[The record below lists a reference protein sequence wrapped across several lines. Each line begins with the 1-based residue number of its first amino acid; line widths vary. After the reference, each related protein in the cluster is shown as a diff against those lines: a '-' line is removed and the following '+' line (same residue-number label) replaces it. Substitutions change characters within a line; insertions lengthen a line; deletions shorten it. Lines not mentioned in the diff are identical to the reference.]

1 MAVRT
6 AVIPVAGFG
15 TRFLPATR
23 AIPKVMIPVLD
34 TPAIHFCVEEAAN
47 AGIRRIIFV
56 VSRNQEAIARY
67 FQPYPELE
75 DALARRGPDASGL
88 LDSMTSISHM
98 ADATYVM
105 QDELRGLG
113 HAVLMA
119 REEVGNEPFA
129 VLLPD
134 DVIRSE
140 GTTTG
145 AMIELHRQRAAN
157 IIAVRHVPD
166 SMVPKL
172 GIASAS
178 PIADRL
184 LRVAGMVEKPALA
197 DAPSNLAIMGRYVLV
212 PEVFEALEK
221 VTPGAIGEI
230 QLTDAIAELIGD
242 PGVYAYEFPGDHF
255 DVGTP
260 LGLLK
265 ASVHAAL
272 NREDMSGEIEAWLR
286 DTLKA
291 NGS

>member
-1 MAVRT
+1 MTVRT

-23 AIPKVMIPVLD
+23 AIPKAMIPILD
-34 TPAIHFCVEEAAN
+34 RPAIHFCVEEAAR
-47 AGIRRIIFV
+47 AGVRRIVFV
-56 VSRNQEAIARY
+56 VSRNQEAISRY
-67 FQPYPELE
+67 FQPYPELD
-75 DALARRGPDASGL
+75 DALARRGDTEL
-88 LDSMTSISHM
+88 LDSMSSISRM
-98 ADATYVM
+98 ANATYVV

-134 DVIRSE
+134 DVIWSE

-145 AMIELHRQRAAN
+145 AMIELHRQRAAS
-157 IIAVRHVPD
+157 IVAVKQVPD

-172 GIASAS
+172 GIVSAS
-178 PIADRL
+178 PIADRQF
-184 LRVAGMVEKPALA
+184 RVAEMVEKPALA
-197 DAPSNLAIMGRYVLV
+197 DAPSNLAIIGRYVLV

-260 LGLLK
+260 LGMLK

-272 NREDMSGEIEAWLR
+272 NRDDMSIEVEEWLR
-286 DTLKA
+286 DALEA
-291 NGS
+291 QDP

>member
-1 MAVRT
+1 MVVRT
-6 AVIPVAGFG
+6 AVIPIAGFG
-15 TRFLPATR
+15 TRFLPVTR

-67 FQPYPELE
+67 FQPYPELA
-75 DALARRGPDASGL
+75 DALARRGDTEL

-105 QDELRGLG
+105 

-134 DVIRSE
+134 DVIWSE

-157 IIAVRHVPD
+157 IIAVKHVPD

-172 GIASAS
+172 GIVSAS
-178 PIADRL
+178 PIADRQL
-184 LRVAGMVEKPALA
+184 KVAGMVEKPALA
-197 DAPSNLAIMGRYVLV
+197 DAPSNLAIIGRYVLV

-221 VTPGAIGEI
+221 VTPGAVGEI

-272 NREDMSGEIEAWLR
+272 NRDDMSAEIEAWLR
-286 DTLKA
+286 ETLEA
-291 NGS
+291 HGS

>member
-1 MAVRT
+1 MNVRT

-23 AIPKVMIPVLD
+23 AVPKPMIPILD
-34 TPAIHFCVEEAAN
+34 HPAVHICVEEASR
-47 AGIRRIIFV
+47 AGVRRIVFV

-75 DALARRGPDASGL
+75 DALARRGDTEL
-88 LDSMTSISHM
+88 LDRMSSITRM

-119 REEVGNEPFA
+119 RDEVGNEPFA

-134 DVIRSE
+134 DVIWSE

-157 IIAVRHVPD
+157 IIAVKHVPD
-166 SMVPKL
+166 SMVPNL
-172 GIASAS
+172 GIVSAS
-178 PIADRL
+178 PIADRQL
-184 LRVAGMVEKPALA
+184 QVAAMVEKPALA
-197 DAPSNLAIMGRYVLV
+197 DAPSNLAIIGRYVLV

-230 QLTDAIAELIGD
+230 QLTDAIAALIDD

-260 LGLLK
+260 LGMLK
-265 ASVHAAL
+265 ASVHAA
-272 NREDMSGEIEAWLR
+272 RRRDDMSGEVEDWLR
-286 DTLKA
+286 ETLEA
-291 NGS
+291 HGT

>member
-23 AIPKVMIPVLD
+23 AVPKSLIPVLD
-34 TPAIHFCVEEAAN
+34 IPAVHICVEEASR
-47 AGIRRIIFV
+47 AGIRRIVFV

-67 FQPYPELE
+67 FQPYPEL
-75 DALARRGPDASGL
+75 DAALTRRGDTELLASM
-88 LDSMTSISHM
+88 SSISSL
-98 ADATYVM
+98 ANTTYVM

-119 REEVGNEPFA
+119 RDEVGNEPFA

-134 DVIRSE
+134 DVIWSE

-157 IIAVRHVPD
+157 IIAVKHVPD

-172 GIASAS
+172 GIVSAS
-178 PIADRL
+178 PIADML
-184 LRVAGMVEKPALA
+184 FRVSGLVEKPALA
-197 DAPSNLAIMGRYVLV
+197 DAPSNLAITGRYVLV
-212 PEVFEALEK
+212 PEVFDALEK

-230 QLTDAIAELIGD
+230 QLTDAIAQLIDD

-260 LGLLK
+260 LGMLK

-272 NREDMSGEIEAWLR
+272 RRDDMGGEFGDWLR
-286 DTLKA
+286 ETL
-291 NGS
+291 GDQGP

>member
-1 MAVRT
+1 MEVRT

-15 TRFLPATR
+15 TRFLPVTR
-23 AIPKVMIPVLD
+23 AVPKAMIPILD
-34 TPAIHFCVEEAAN
+34 HPAVHICVEEASR
-47 AGIRRIIFV
+47 AGIRRIVFV
-56 VSRNQEAIARY
+56 VSRNQEAIVRY

-75 DALARRGPDASGL
+75 DALRRRGPAASGL
-88 LDSMTSISHM
+88 LARMSAIPSL
-98 ADATYVM
+98 ANATYVL

-134 DVIRSE
+134 DVIWGE
-140 GTTTG
+140 GPTTG
-145 AMIELHRQRAAN
+145 AMMELHRRRDAN
-157 IIAVRHVPD
+157 IIAVKHVPD
-166 SMVPKL
+166 SMVPNL
-172 GIASAS
+172 GIVSAS
-178 PIADRL
+178 PVADRE

-197 DAPSNLAIMGRYVLV
+197 DAPSNLAIIGRYVLV

-230 QLTDAIAELIGD
+230 QLTDAIAALIDD

-272 NREDMSGEIEAWLR
+272 DRDDMSGEIEDWLR
-286 DTLKA
+286 QTLESRGA
-291 NGS
+291 

>member
-34 TPAIHFCVEEAAN
+34 TPAIQLCVEEAAN

-75 DALARRGPDASGL
+75 DALARRGDTEL

-98 ADATYVM
+98 ADATYVR

-113 HAVLMA
+113 HAVLAA

-134 DVIRSE
+134 DVIRGD

-172 GIASAS
+172 GIVSAS
-178 PIADRL
+178 PIADRQ
-184 LRVAGMVEKPALA
+184 LRVADMVEKPALA
-197 DAPSNLAIMGRYVLV
+197 DAPSNLAIIGRYVLV
-212 PEVFEALEK
+212 PEVFEALER

-272 NREDMSGEIEAWLR
+272 NRDDMSGEFEAWLR
-286 DTLKA
+286 DTLDA
-291 NGS
+291 PGS